1 MPMPSW
7 ATKDQQAWLTEYQ
20 QKYYLPLMLKQN
32 YTAFWNP
39 YYEAFAEKWPEH
51 EVLVP
56 GVPEA
61 NFTPDQKEELKKAIA
76 DRKSQKL
83 MNWMRTHS
91 RPKKPTTG
99 TAKVPELLADEPDR
113 RHLTPLEVFSK
124 MFYKSHVKELAK
136 AAAKKEDDEKI
147 PATDPETTKK
157 VMEECQRRRGGKE
170 KEDAEDNLPTPDQ
183 IALYVSFECLS
194 FPILK
199 LHRNPDTSAIRRAP
213 ALLITALQHVQKS
226 TQWSFTLLFGGP
238 DPDIGG
244 ALRSGSIHL
253 GKTAVGGDFGDS
265 YVDFDERVM
274 KPFHKFLT
282 RVHPTAPDGTSGQS
296 ECNTPNLSP
305 IKEPVPTLPVIEAS
319 APVAV
324 ALSDGISP
332 LPQPN
337 VPSIEA
343 SIPASST
350 EPDLAQGTPRMDPR
364 TEASAWLPQPTPPSC
379 GLSLSDPNGADQHHL
394 DDLYAPSLFPDTPFS
409 FDEIFDPLPD
419 DLSLLGTQTPS
430 WNSGA
435 NTPLY
440 QSEISHLSSC
450 FNTPS
455 IEPHSLP
462 NILVPSDRDSH
473 MAMTQG
479 RKWTAPSYTFETHRK
494 PAATKTGH
502 DSIVQTSTLP
512 TDQPLLVGNDLG
524 GAIQTPPV
532 MPSNNVTTTRI
543 PASSADMVQT
553 LPSVPLNF
561 HTTHGPASIPARVQ
575 TQARPVQR
583 PLVSNHSMVQTPPI
597 LSSTNPSMSITHP
610 PVSNPPALAPTERT
624 QPTETL
630 FQVPLVHSSQ
640 QLGEIPTVE
649 STPRVRS
656 DELVSV
662 NTQPVPVP
670 ASVGVE
676 IARLPSDLAVHGM
689 ESNDGARSKRVRTAS
704 KRAAEANEIGGE
716 TKRVNRRHK

>member
-1 MPMPSW
+1 MPSW

-32 YTAFWNP
+32 CTAFWNL

-51 EVLVP
+51 EVLAP

-61 NFTPDQKEELKKAIA
+61 NFIPDQKEELKKAIA

-99 TAKVPELLADEPDR
+99 TAKVPELLTDEPDR
-113 RHLTPLEVFSK
+113 HHLTPLEVFSK

-147 PATDPETTKK
+147 PVDIIRKTTITAWQQVQATDPETTKK
-157 VMEECQRRRGGKE
+157 VMEE
-170 KEDAEDNLPTPDQ
+170 
-183 IALYVSFECLS
+183 S
-194 FPILK
+194 
-199 LHRNPDTSAIRRAP
+199 P
-213 ALLITALQHVQKS
+213 ALLITALQRVQKS

-238 DPDIGG
+238 DPDIGS

-253 GKTAVGGDFGDS
+253 GKTAVGGDFRDS

-282 RVHPTAPDGTSGQS
+282 RVHPTAPDGTSGQL

-305 IKEPVPTLPVIEAS
+305 IKEPVPTLPIIEAS

-394 DDLYAPSLFPDTPFS
+394 DNLYAPSLFPDTPFS

-479 RKWTAPSYTFETHRK
+479 RKWTAPSYTFETHRE

-502 DSIVQTSTLP
+502 DSIVQTSALP
-512 TDQPLLVGNDLG
+512 TNQPLLVGNDLG

-583 PLVSNHSMVQTPPI
+583 PLVSNHGMVQTPPI

-610 PVSNPPALAPTERT
+610 PVSNPPVLAPTERT
-624 QPTETL
+624 QPTEML

-649 STPRVRS
+649 SSPRVRS